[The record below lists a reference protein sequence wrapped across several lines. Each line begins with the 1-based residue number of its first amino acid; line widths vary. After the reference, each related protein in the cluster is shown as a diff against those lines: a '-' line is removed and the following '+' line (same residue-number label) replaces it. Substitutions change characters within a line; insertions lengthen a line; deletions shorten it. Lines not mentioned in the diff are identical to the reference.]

1 MIARC
6 SRSRSS
12 SESTSPL
19 ESLPAAGGGEC
30 GDGLAIGGGGGGGFF
45 GGVSGSFLFGG
56 AVVSGEHEASREEI
70 AGLSSPG
77 PALAKMSMGVRCT
90 EDAGA
95 GAASG
100 DEGEGGETR
109 VIASTLQV

>member
-1 MIARC
+1 M
-6 SRSRSS
+6 
-12 SESTSPL
+12 
-19 ESLPAAGGGEC
+19 
-30 GDGLAIGGGGGGGFF
+30 AIGGGGGGGFF

-70 AGLSSPG
+70 AGLSSAG